1 MRFRDTVKMSLVGL
15 STHKS
20 RSGLTILGIVIGI
33 TSIILVMSIGQSAE
47 QFIVGE
53 VQGLGST
60 NVYIIPGR
68 EPSGPTDAGGSLIND
83 SIKIRDIE
91 DLKKRSNVPD
101 AVRIVPLV
109 FGPVVAS
116 YQAEAYSTTVL
127 GGPQDIFDIY
137 QLTPARGDFFQTED
151 VTGHSEVVVI
161 GIKVAEELFGLS
173 DPVGEK
179 IKIKNKTYRV
189 IGLLEKKGQSPFVN
203 FDESIIMP
211 YTTVQQY
218 VLGIRYIQRVVV
230 EARTPAD
237 IDNVVKDITILLRN
251 NHNITD
257 PEKDDFFVQT
267 QADLVDTLS
276 TITTVL
282 TLLLSSVAGVGI
294 MNIMLVSVTERTR
307 EIGLRKALGATN
319 GNILSQFL
327 VEAVVLTISGGI
339 IGIILGT
346 LLSWLV
352 ALVANRAFALDFPFA
367 FSVTGLMLGVGVSTA
382 IGLVFGI
389 FPARQAAKKSP
400 IEALR
405 YE

>member
-1 MRFRDTVKMSLVGL
+1 ML
-15 STHKS
+15 
-20 RSGLTILGIVIGI
+20 
-33 TSIILVMSIGQSAE
+33 
-47 QFIVGE
+47 
-53 VQGLGST
+53 
-60 NVYIIPGR
+60 
-68 EPSGPTDAGGSLIND
+68 
-83 SIKIRDIE
+83 
-91 DLKKRSNVPD
+91 
-101 AVRIVPLV
+101 
-109 FGPVVAS
+109 
-116 YQAEAYSTTVL
+116 
-127 GGPQDIFDIY
+127 
-137 QLTPARGDFFQTED
+137 
-151 VTGHSEVVVI
+151 
-161 GIKVAEELFGLS
+161 GLS

-282 TLLLSSVAGVGI
+282 TLLLSSVAAISLLVGGVGI
-294 MNIMLVSVTERTR
+294 MNMMLVWVTERTR